1 MEFIS
6 REAAI
11 KAVND
16 RAADFIPY
24 LRGVSEMIPLEIAG
38 AIVRVPSAEV
48 RPVVHGKWKPYIV
61 RLTRSVKGGMYEK
74 GLQCSLCNY
83 KDGDEEYAYCPNC
96 GAKMD
101 PI

>member
-11 KAVND
+11 TAVNS

-38 AIVRVPSAEV
+38 AVVRVPSAEV
-48 RPVVHGKWKPYIV
+48 RPVVHGRWRDWGEGYA
-61 RLTRSVKGGMYEK
+61 S
-74 GLQCSLCNY
+74 CSECGETTPWL
-83 KDGDEEYAYCPNC
+83 YASDYCGHC
-96 GAKMD
+96 GAKMED
-101 PI
+101 DNETD